1 MADKKAQTDS
11 LPETLTSSPFL
22 GGAAT
27 TAKAFPTERGLRGR
41 LLVDSTKE
49 TQFSDAWTALAAL
62 LFFVGLIFHQGA
74 LIVIAGMLILVS
86 AIGWA
91 WDRLALGGIEY
102 TRRFAERRAFVGE
115 TIALDLSLV
124 NRKPLPVG
132 WVRVVDRVPMA
143 LPIDGI
149 EVTAT
154 DVETVGRV
162 TLVFALRWFERV
174 SRHYTVRCL
183 RRGFYQFGPVE
194 LEAGDVFGLF
204 SRRRRLDR
212 PQWFIVYPKVES
224 LADLGLPPK
233 EPFGPAKASRQ
244 LFDDPIRTVGV
255 RDYRPED
262 ELRRIHWKA
271 TARRQELQSRVY
283 EPSTAHNLVIMLNV
297 ATLAKHWQG
306 YIPERL
312 ERVVSVSASVAAFA
326 TEMRWPVGVIANGA
340 LPKSDQAIKVLP
352 GRGAEQLMRVMEA
365 LAAVSSVATK
375 QFEDLIRLECPRLPW
390 GSTLV
395 IVTSIVTDPLK
406 ATLADLNAEGRRVVL
421 VTLGH
426 VDEADPLLRG
436 ILVRSVAGGLPAGQ
450 VVQFGE
456 GEGLEP

>member
-1 MADKKAQTDS
+1 MADKKDTTEA
-11 LPETLTSSPFL
+11 LPDTLTSSPFL

-27 TAKAFPTERGLRGR
+27 TVKAYPTARGLRGR

-62 LFFVGLIFHQGA
+62 LFFLGLAFRQGS
-74 LIVIAGMLILVS
+74 LIVIAGMLVLVS
-86 AIGWA
+86 LIGWL
-91 WDRLALGGIEY
+91 WDRLALGGVEY
-102 TRRFAERRAFVGE
+102 SRRFGERRAFVGE
-115 TIALDLSLV
+115 TISLDLSLV
-124 NRKPLPVG
+124 NRKALPVG

-149 EVTAT
+149 DVMAT
-154 DVETVGRV
+154 DVETVGRI
-162 TLVFALRWFERV
+162 TLVFALRWYERV
-174 SRHYTVRCL
+174 SRHYTIRCL
-183 RRGFYQFGPVE
+183 KRGFYQFGPVE

-204 SRRRRLDR
+204 SRKRRIDW

-224 LADLGLPPK
+224 LASLGLPPK
-233 EPFGPAKASRQ
+233 EPFGPAKAERQ

-306 YIPERL
+306 YVPERL
-312 ERVVSVSASVAAFA
+312 ERIVSVSASIAAYA
-326 TEMRWPVGVIANGA
+326 VEKRWPVGVIANGA

-352 GRGAEQLMRVMEA
+352 GRGTEQLTRVMEA
-365 LAAVSSVATK
+365 LAAVSAVATK
-375 QFEDLIRLECPRLPW
+375 QIEDLLRMESPRLPW

-406 ATLADLNAEGRRVVL
+406 ATLADLRAEGRRLVL
-421 VTLGH
+421 ATLEK
-426 VDEADPLLRG
+426 VDEGDPLLQG
-436 ILVRSVAGGLPAGQ
+436 ILVRNIAGGLPEGH
-450 VVQFGE
+450 VVEFAKDG
-456 GEGLEP
+456 PS